1 MTTRDGTTLL
11 LGVDGG
17 NTKSIALLATPEGS
31 IVGSGRAEGSSDIH
45 HVPFGVALARLTEA
59 IEAASDGVPDT
70 VHSVAFGLAGADW
83 PEDIAAL
90 EEALRRSWPNAIVVN
105 DAIAALRAAIPAGP
119 GVVIV
124 CGTGATTAARGDDG
138 TTWHASF
145 WQDTQGGQMLG
156 ETAVRAIARAELG
169 IGPRTVL
176 TDQVL
181 AAMGEVSVEALL
193 HRLTGRATKGGHAH
207 ARLAPI
213 VIAAADD
220 GDRVASGIV
229 RVHGADLGRFAV
241 AAARQVGIDSQSF
254 TLALAGGVLRGDGR
268 AMRAALE
275 REVLDLAPG
284 THIIDAALEPAAGA
298 LLLAFDAAR
307 LPVTPEVE
315 ERLRETMPGPELFDT
330 SGADV
335 SAGWPR

>member
-17 NTKSIALLATPEGS
+17 NTKSIALLATPDGS
-31 IVGSGRAEGSSDIH
+31 ILGSGRAEGSSDIH
-45 HVPFGVALARLTEA
+45 HVPFDVALERLTDA
-59 IEAASDGVPDT
+59 IGAASDGVLGSVD
-70 VHSVAFGLAGADW
+70 SVAFGLAGADW
-83 PEDIAAL
+83 PEDIVAL
-90 EEALRRSWPNAIVVN
+90 EQALHGRWPNAIVVN
-105 DAIAALRAAIPAGP
+105 DAIGALRAAIPTGP

-138 TTWHASF
+138 RTWHASF

-169 IGPRTVL
+169 IGPPTVL
-176 TDQVL
+176 TERIL
-181 AAMGEVSVEALL
+181 AAMGEVSVGALL
-193 HRLTGRATKGGHAH
+193 HRLTGRATKSRHAH

-220 GDRVASGIV
+220 GDPVASGIV

-241 AAARQVGIDSQSF
+241 AAARQVGIGGLSF

-268 AMRAALE
+268 AMREALE
-275 REVLDLAPG
+275 REVLDLAPA

-298 LLLAFDAAR
+298 LLLAFDAAG

-315 ERLRETMPGPELFDT
+315 ERLRETMPGPALFDT
-330 SGADV
+330 SGAHV
-335 SAGWPR
+335 SAERAP